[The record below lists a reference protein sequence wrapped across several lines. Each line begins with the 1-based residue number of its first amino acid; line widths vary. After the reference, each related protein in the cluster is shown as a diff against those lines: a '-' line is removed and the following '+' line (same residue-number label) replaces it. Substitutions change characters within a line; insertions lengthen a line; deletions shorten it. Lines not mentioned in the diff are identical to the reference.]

1 MIIVQSPLRVS
12 FFGGGTDLPSY
23 YLNEG
28 GCVLSSA
35 IDKYIFISVKTRF
48 DQKIRVGYTRTELVD
63 HVEDLQH
70 DLIREALR
78 MTGVNH
84 GVEITTMGDIPS
96 AGSGL
101 GSSSTV
107 TVGTL
112 KALYAYCGEQVT
124 AERLAREACQIEIE
138 ILGKPIGIQDQ
149 IIAAFGGIRYMEFNQ
164 EGDNTLDHVTLS
176 SETKRELNSNLM
188 LFYTGIARQA
198 ETILG
203 EQQMNIRQR
212 LDVLSE
218 MKQLARMARVELES
232 GNVDELGHMLHYGWT
247 LKKRLASG
255 ISNGVIDEMYTA
267 ARKAGALG
275 GKITGAG
282 GGGFLLL
289 YCTKDHQASVR
300 GALKHLHEL
309 PFRLERDGVKT
320 IFNYPRSENGSEV
333 RGKRIHKSIDV
344 HSGNFEGKGVGMKKS
359 TSTASN
365 TKTMSVLRQYQR
377 NLTKTV
383 KDLPLEK
390 IQAAVEI
397 LHSKRVSG
405 NRIYIMGNGGSASTA
420 SHFVCDLN
428 KNTRMEGWPDFKA
441 IGLADNMPVF
451 SAYANDEGYENVFSR
466 QLQND
471 LTQGDIVIGISA
483 SGNSEN
489 VLCGMR
495 YAKETGAHTIALTGF
510 DGGRLGGLVD
520 LHIHLPNKVIEQVE
534 DIHLMLEHMIICSL
548 KQMTSIARLEQTAS
562 DEEIAVMHEI
572 SPMERATSFGD
583 DDTATQE
590 EENLTEVEWIYK
602 LNRSLLDE
610 ESYDGLL
617 EQVLKSAHGLLKADS
632 GSVLRYDRDGKS
644 IGGYTLY
651 AGELVRRKPEEVLEI
666 GQHGLAKWVFDH
678 HAPTLVENTQE
689 DERWIRG
696 EGDTISR
703 SAVCIPLVIRGD
715 TVGVLSLARLR
726 DKGYSEGHLT
736 FLAAITYILS
746 NESGRDFETSLQ
758 DLDRNDLPSVE

>member
-1 MIIVQSPLRVS
+1 MIIVQSPLRIS

-28 GCVLSSA
+28 GCILSSA
-35 IDKYIFISVKTRF
+35 IDKYIFVSVKTRF
-48 DQKIRVGYTRTELVD
+48 DQKVRVGYTRTELVD
-63 HVEDLQH
+63 QVDDLQH

-107 TVGTL
+107 TIGTL
-112 KALYAYCGEQVT
+112 QALYAYCGEHVP
-124 AERLAREACQIEIE
+124 AERLAREACQIEIN

-149 IIAAFGGIRYMEFNQ
+149 IIAAFGGIRFMEFKQ
-164 EGDNTLDHVTLS
+164 DGRIMLDQVTLS

-188 LFYTGIARQA
+188 LFYTGIARRA

-218 MKQLARMARVELES
+218 MKQLARLARVELES

-255 ISNGVIDEMYTA
+255 ISNSVIDEMYTA

-289 YCTKDHQASVR
+289 YCMKDRQASVR
-300 GALKHLHEL
+300 SALKNLHEL

-320 IFNYPRSENGSEV
+320 IFNYPRSENGSKD
-333 RGKRIHKSIDV
+333 RGERIHQSIDI
-344 HSGNFEGKGVGMKKS
+344 HSGHSEGKGVGIKMI
-359 TSTASN
+359 TPIASN
-365 TKTMSVLRQYQR
+365 TETTSLLRQYQR
-377 NLTKTV
+377 DLTRTV
-383 KDLPLEK
+383 QDLPLES
-390 IQAAVEI
+390 IQAAVEN

-405 NRIYIMGNGGSASTA
+405 NRIFIMGNGGSAATA

-428 KNTRMEGWPDFKA
+428 KNTRHEGWPDFKA
-441 IGLADNMPVF
+441 IGLADNMPIF
-451 SAYANDEGYENVFSR
+451 SAYANDDGYENVFYR

-471 LTQGDIVIGISA
+471 LARGDVVIGISA

-489 VLCGMR
+489 VLRGMR
-495 YAKETGAHTIALTGF
+495 FARDAGAYTIAFTGF
-510 DGGRLGGLVD
+510 DGGSLGGMVD
-520 LHIHLPNKVIEQVE
+520 LHIHVPSNVIEHVE
-534 DIHLMLEHMIICSL
+534 DVHLMLEHMIIRSL
-548 KQMTSIARLEQTAS
+548 KQIPSTARLEQAAS
-562 DEEIAVMHEI
+562 DRETAVMHEI
-572 SPMERATSFGD
+572 SPKEVATAFD
-583 DDTATQE
+583 IDDTSAQE
-590 EENLTEVEWIYK
+590 EETLSEVEWIYK

-610 ESYDGLL
+610 DAYEGIL
-617 EQVLKSAHGLLKADS
+617 EQVLRSAHGLLKADS
-632 GSVLRYDRDGKS
+632 GSVLRYDRDGKP

-651 AGELVRRKPEEVLEI
+651 AGELLRRKPDEILEI
-666 GQHGLAKWVFDH
+666 GQNGLAKWVFDH
-678 HAPTLVENTQE
+678 RTPTLVENTQE
-689 DERWIRG
+689 DSRWIRG
-696 EGDTISR
+696 DGDTISR

-715 TVGVLSLARLR
+715 TIGVLSLARLR
-726 DKGYSEGHLT
+726 DKGYSQGHLA

-758 DLDRNDLPSVE
+758 DLDRNDLPTVE